1 MLRWGIV
8 ALAVVVAL
16 VAWLATRGG
25 DDESE
30 PEPKQ
35 VGFAARI
42 VDESELEDVA
52 ATAEHPVYWA
62 GPMDGKELEAS
73 ENKAGN
79 VQVRYLKEG
88 SEAGAEPKKAIT
100 IGSYPV
106 KDPSGYLDSYGEE
119 KGAIVLHAPD
129 GRKLVSN
136 VKAPSSVYFASPEN
150 SVEVEVYAP
159 NYKRAIH
166 LARSGKVEPV
176 G

>member
-1 MLRWGIV
+1 V
-8 ALAVVVAL
+8 LAVVVAL

-25 DDESE
+25 GGDENESE
-30 PEPKQ
+30 ASPK
-35 VGFAARI
+35 GFAAKI
-42 VDESELEDVA
+42 VDEGELEDIA
-52 ATAEHPVYWA
+52 ASAEHPVYWA

-73 ENKAGN
+73 ESKEGN
-79 VQVRYLKEG
+79 VQVRYLEDG

-106 KDPSGYLDSYGEE
+106 GDPEGELDGYAER

-136 VKAPSSVYFASPEN
+136 VEAPSSVYFASPEN
-150 SVEVEVYAP
+150 SVQVEVYAP
-159 NYKRAIH
+159 NYKRAIQ